1 MDKPVTEYF
10 LPRRGQHMDQERK
23 YQNDPERLHR
33 FPDHDRRHARN
44 HDASQREYRHKQ
56 VRPWIVRQENS
67 TDKNH
72 GTENF
77 CPRVHTVEE

>member
-1 MDKPVTEYF
+1 MDKSVTEYF

-56 VRPWIVRQENS
+56 VRPWIVRQENG
-67 TDKNH
+67 TNKNH
-72 GTENF
+72 GAENF
-77 CPRVHTVEE
+77 RPRIHTVEE